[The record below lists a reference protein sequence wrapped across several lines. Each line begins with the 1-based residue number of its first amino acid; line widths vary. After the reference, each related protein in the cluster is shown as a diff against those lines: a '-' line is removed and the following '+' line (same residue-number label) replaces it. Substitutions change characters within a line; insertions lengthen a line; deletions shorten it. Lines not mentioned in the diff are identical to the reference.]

1 MNQTTKSHFR
11 CGGSHLVTHAV
22 RMLLGAAIV
31 SVPAVAAL
39 AQAPATSE
47 LPDTVVVTGSRIVR
61 DGMTAPTP
69 VSVLGADRME
79 QRAGANVG
87 DMLNELPAFRA
98 TNTPATGAN
107 AGYVG
112 GRILDLRGLGS
123 VRTLV
128 LVDGKRFV
136 PSTTTGTVD
145 TNMIPSSL
153 LERAEVVTGGAS
165 AAYGSDAV
173 AGVVN
178 FILNENLTGLKSNVE
193 FGQSDFGDNTNY
205 SAKIAGG
212 LELWGGRGHFI
223 GALEYE
229 KNEGIGFCTA
239 RDWCKEEWL
248 NFGRPNVQSGLPAN
262 NILPDIRPSTISNT
276 GVINP
281 LSATVNGPLRGI
293 SFNADG
299 TPRLFQY
306 GTFVNTLFMTGG
318 ENENSEAYFPLPIR
332 SPTEQYTLYTRTK
345 FDFTD
350 SMTGR
355 LDLSYGH
362 VEGLT
367 AARQLLNTNY
377 SIARNNPY
385 IPTSTNPAL
394 DIRTIMDANAI
405 TSFLLGKN
413 FSEFGAPPVTS
424 RNDALRAVA
433 ALNGDIGGSWTWDG
447 YYQYGR
453 NDFRSESKNVG
464 ITARVTRAIAA
475 VRNTAGQIVCA
486 VNNDAITTNDDPAC
500 VPVNPFGIQANA
512 ANAAYMLGTAIQ
524 TNVTTQNVVAGNVQG
539 ELFSTWAGP
548 ISLASGLEYRSD
560 KLAGD
565 ADAISQS
572 LGFITNNASLI
583 AGQIKV
589 SEGYLETIIPL
600 AKDVQFAENIELNGA
615 VRRAH
620 YDRSGAGTSSEV
632 YATTWKM
639 GAVWEPIQPLRL
651 RFTKSRDVRAP
662 NVSELFGPST
672 TGLGILNDPAQGG
685 AQRNPVVTSGSNP
698 NLVPEVADTTTYGFV
713 IQPNVDGWLG
723 RMQLSVDY
731 YDIEIED
738 AIGVLG
744 AQTIVTRCFQGA
756 TEFCPLITRDS
767 GGALVQI
774 NDTRNNVDELITKGY
789 DVEFSYRQPI
799 ASYGDLDF
807 RLLATF
813 VTDLI
818 TVDSAGPIDRA
829 GQTGL
834 RAGTIPGIPDYTLD
848 GLLNWSRGP
857 LQLSFHS
864 RYIPAGSYN
873 AAFVGPEDP
882 GYSTALGNSSNTNRV
897 RDAVYMDLVG
907 QYDFSSASDNSFV
920 VYAGVNNL
928 NNQDPPR
935 TPGANGSGNNVQFDA
950 VGRTYKVGVRFKY

>member
-1 MNQTTKSHFR
+1 MKHSKGFVEQNNNQY
-11 CGGSHLVTHAV
+11 LVSRAV
-22 RMLLGAAIV
+22 RALLG
-31 SVPAVAAL
+31 L
-39 AQAPATSE
+39 AMASAPAMSAWGQATPE
-47 LPDTVVVTGSRIVR
+47 ALPDTVVVTGSRIVR

-79 QRAGANVG
+79 QRAGANIG

-98 TNTPATGAN
+98 TNTPATGATS
-107 AGYVG
+107 GYVG
-112 GRILDLRGLGS
+112 GRILDLRGLGA

-136 PSTTTGTVD
+136 PSTTTGNVD
-145 TNMIPSSL
+145 TNLIPSIL
-153 LERAEVVTGGAS
+153 LDRAEVVTGGAS

-178 FILNENLTGLKSNVE
+178 FILNENLTGLRTAVE
-193 FGQSDFGDNTNY
+193 FGESNYGDNTNY
-205 SAKIAGG
+205 SGKVAGG
-212 LELWGGRGHFI
+212 MSLFGGRGHFV

-229 KNEGIGFCTA
+229 KNEGIGYCTA
-239 RDWCKEEWL
+239 RDWCAEEWL
-248 NFGRPNVQSGLPAN
+248 NFGRPNVASGLPAN
-262 NILPDIRPSTISNT
+262 NILPDIRPSTISDT

-281 LSATVNGPLRGI
+281 LSATVLGPLRGI
-293 SFNADG
+293 SFNDDG
-299 TPRLFQY
+299 TPRRFNY
-306 GTFVNTLFMTGG
+306 GTYVNTLFMVGG
-318 ENENSEAYFPLPIR
+318 ENENSQAYFPLPIR
-332 SPTEQYTLYTRTK
+332 SPTEQYVAYTRTRY
-345 FDFTD
+345 DLTD
-350 SMTGR
+350 SVTAR
-355 LDLSYGH
+355 LDVSFGH

-367 AARQLLNTNY
+367 AARQLLNTAYTIN
-377 SIARNNPY
+377 RNNPY
-385 IPTSTNPAL
+385 IPTSTDPAL
-394 DIRTIMDANAI
+394 DIRTIMDANSL
-405 TSFLLGKN
+405 TSFQLGKN
-413 FSEFGAPPVTS
+413 FAEYGAPPVTS
-424 RNDALRAVA
+424 RNDAIRAVA
-433 ALNGDIGGSWTWDG
+433 SLNGDLAGSWTWDG

-453 NDFRSESKNVG
+453 NDFRSEANNVG
-464 ITARVTRAIAA
+464 ITARVTRSLAA

-486 VNNDAITTNDDPAC
+486 VNNDAVTTNDDPAC
-500 VPVNPFGIQANA
+500 VPVNPFGRQASA
-512 ANAAYMLGTAIQ
+512 AAGAYFLGTAIQ
-524 TNVTTQNVVAGNVQG
+524 TNVTTEHVVAGNVQG

-583 AGQIKV
+583 SGQIKV
-589 SEGYLETIIPL
+589 TEGYLETIIPL
-600 AKDVQFAENIELNGA
+600 ARDMAFAETIELNGA

-620 YDRSGAGTSSEV
+620 YDRSGSNQSSEV
-632 YATTWKM
+632 YATTWKA
-639 GAVWEPIQPLRL
+639 GAVWQPVQPLRF
-651 RFTKSRDVRAP
+651 RATRSRDVRAP
-662 NVSELFGPST
+662 NVSELFGPTT

-698 NLVPEVADTTTYGFV
+698 NLVPEVADTTTVGFV
-713 IQPNVDGWLG
+713 IQPDVDGFLG

-731 YDIEIED
+731 YKIEIED

-744 AQTIVTRCFQGA
+744 AQTIATRCFEGA
-756 TEFCPLITRDS
+756 TEFCSLITRDS
-767 GGALVQI
+767 SGALVQI
-774 NDTRNNVDELITKGY
+774 NDTRNNVDQLITKGY

-799 ASYGDLDF
+799 ASWGDLDF

-813 VTDLI
+813 VQDLI

-857 LQLSFHS
+857 MQLSLHG
-864 RYIPAGSYN
+864 RYIPSGIYN
-873 AAFVGPEDP
+873 AAFVGAEQP
-882 GYSTALGNSSNTNRV
+882 GYNIASGNSSNTNFV
-897 RDAVYMDLVG
+897 RDAVYLDLVG
-907 QYDFSSASDNSFV
+907 QYDLSRAGDNGLV

-935 TPGANGSGNNVQFDA
+935 TPGSNGSGNNVQFDA
-950 VGRTYKVGVRFKY
+950 VGRTFKVGVRWRY